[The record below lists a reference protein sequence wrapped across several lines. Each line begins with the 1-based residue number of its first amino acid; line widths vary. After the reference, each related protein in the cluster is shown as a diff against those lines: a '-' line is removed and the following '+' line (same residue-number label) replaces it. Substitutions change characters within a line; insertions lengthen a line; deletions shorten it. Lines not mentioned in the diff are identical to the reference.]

1 MRLIMAGGGTGGHL
15 FPGLAVAREFQRR
28 DAGTEILFVGSERG
42 IEGRILPQEGFPLEA
57 VPIKGIKGRGARG
70 LLEALYSVPVSFIRS
85 LGIIARFRPECC
97 IGLGGYASA
106 PLLFAATVKRIR
118 CAIMEQ
124 NLRPGLTNRIL
135 GWMVNRV
142 FTTFKESTPYFPPSK
157 VVETGTPVR
166 WQDLPRVKKGDELT
180 LLVFGGSAGAHRI
193 NMCVMDA
200 LGRLKDLAGV
210 LQVVHQTGETDYNL
224 IQDAYS
230 SLPFTSEVKPF
241 IDRMDQTYARA
252 DLVVC
257 RAGASTI
264 AEITAFGKAAILV
277 PYPYAA
283 DDHQRLNAQALKECG
298 AAEMILD
305 QELNGERLAA
315 MIRDLYG
322 DRKGR
327 EALSE
332 AAQKMGR
339 PEAAKRIV
347 DECYALFQE

>member
-1 MRLIMAGGGTGGHL
+1 
-15 FPGLAVAREFQRR
+15 
-28 DAGTEILFVGSERG
+28 
-42 IEGRILPQEGFPLEA
+42 
-57 VPIKGIKGRGARG
+57 
-70 LLEALYSVPVSFIRS
+70 
-85 LGIIARFRPECC
+85 
-97 IGLGGYASA
+97 
-106 PLLFAATVKRIR
+106 
-118 CAIMEQ
+118 
-124 NLRPGLTNRIL
+124 
-135 GWMVNRV
+135 MVNRV

-193 NMCVMDA
+193 NMCVMEA

-224 IQDAYS
+224 IKDAYS
-230 SLPFTSEVKPF
+230 SLPFSSEVKPF
-241 IDRMDQTYARA
+241 IDRMDQNYARA

-305 QELNGERLAA
+305 QELNGERLAGL
-315 MIRDLYG
+315 IRDLYG

-327 EALSE
+327 EALGE

-347 DECYALFQE
+347 DECYALFQG

>member
-28 DAGTEILFVGSERG
+28 DAGTKILFVGSERG

-57 VPIKGIKGRGARG
+57 VAIRGIKGRGARG
-70 LLEALYSVPVSFIRS
+70 LLEALYGVPLSFIRS
-85 LGIIARFRPECC
+85 LGIIARFRPQCC

-135 GWMVNRV
+135 GWVVNRV
-142 FTTFKESTPYFPPSK
+142 FTTFKESTPYFPIKK

-166 WQDLPRVKKGDELT
+166 WQQLPQMKKEEKLT

-193 NMCVMDA
+193 NLSVMDA
-200 LGRLKDLAGV
+200 LGRLKDLAGGI
-210 LQVVHQTGETDYNL
+210 QVIHQTGESDYNL
-224 IQDAYS
+224 IRDVYS
-230 SLPFTSEVKPF
+230 ALPFNSEVVRF
-241 IDRMDQTYARA
+241 IDRMDESYARA
-252 DLVVC
+252 DLIVC

-283 DDHQRLNAQALKECG
+283 DDHQRLNAEALESCG

-305 QELNGERLAA
+305 QALDGEGLARRIRELYQDRRRLEDMGETAR
-315 MIRDLYG
+315 
-322 DRKGR
+322 
-327 EALSE
+327 
-332 AAQKMGR
+332 KMGKL
-339 PEAAKRIV
+339 EAAKRIV
-347 DECYALFQE
+347 DECYALIQG

>member
-28 DAGTEILFVGSERG
+28 DAGTKILFVGSERG
-42 IEGRILPQEGFPLEA
+42 IEGRILPGEGFPLEA
-57 VPIKGIKGRGARG
+57 VAIKGIKGRGARG
-70 LLEALYSVPVSFIRS
+70 LLEALYCVPVSFIRS
-85 LGIIARFRPECC
+85 LGIITRFRPECC

-135 GWMVNRV
+135 GWVVNRV
-142 FTTFKESTPYFPPSK
+142 FTTFKESNPYFPDKK

-166 WQDLPRVKKGDELT
+166 WQQLPQMKKEEKLT

-193 NMCVMDA
+193 NLSVVDA
-200 LGRLKDLAGV
+200 LSRLKDLAGEI
-210 LQVVHQTGETDYNL
+210 QVIHQTGENDYNL
-224 IQDAYS
+224 IRDAYS
-230 SLPFTSEVKPF
+230 ALPFNSEVVQF
-241 IDRMDQTYARA
+241 IDRMDESYART
-252 DLVVC
+252 DLIVC

-283 DDHQRLNAQALKECG
+283 DDHQTLNAEALRSRG

-305 QELNGERLAA
+305 QALDGEGLAQR
-315 MIRDLYG
+315 IRDLYQ
-322 DRKGR
+322 DRKR
-327 EALSE
+327 LEAMGE
-332 AAQKMGR
+332 TARKMGR

-347 DECYALFQE
+347 DECYALLQG

>member
-42 IEGRILPQEGFPLEA
+42 IEGRILPQEGFTLEA

-135 GWMVNRV
+135 GWVVKRV
-142 FTTFKESTPYFPPSK
+142 FTTFSESTPYFPHSK

-166 WQDLPRVKKGDELT
+166 WQDLPQVKKGDELT

-200 LGRLKDLAGV
+200 LGRLKDLAGG
-210 LQVVHQTGETDYNL
+210 LQVVHQTGETDYNQ

-230 SLPFTSEVKPF
+230 SLPFNSEVKPF
-241 IDRMDQTYARA
+241 LDP
-252 DLVVC
+252 
-257 RAGASTI
+257 
-264 AEITAFGKAAILV
+264 KA
-277 PYPYAA
+277 P
-283 DDHQRLNAQALKECG
+283 
-298 AAEMILD
+298 
-305 QELNGERLAA
+305 
-315 MIRDLYG
+315 
-322 DRKGR
+322 
-327 EALSE
+327 S
-332 AAQKMGR
+332 
-339 PEAAKRIV
+339 
-347 DECYALFQE
+347 

>member
-193 NMCVMDA
+193 NMCVMEA

-224 IQDAYS
+224 IKDAYS
-230 SLPFTSEVKPF
+230 SLPFSSEVKPF
-241 IDRMDQTYARA
+241 IDRMDQNYARA

-305 QELNGERLAA
+305 QELNGERLAGL
-315 MIRDLYG
+315 IRDLYG

-327 EALSE
+327 EALGE

-347 DECYALFQE
+347 DECYALFQG